1 MDRVGFCFDNAVKA
15 CFSPE
20 WQVLFR
26 HRFVDAEHGR
36 DRPGSSSLREQSR
49 STMKGQLDM
58 VDEIPQRR
66 ASLLDVANRAG
77 VAKSVASRV
86 LNGRTSISVR
96 PETRTRIFEAAE
108 ALRYIPHAAAQAL
121 ASARTEVL
129 ALLIPDVTNPVY
141 ARILRGAVARAEERG
156 YVVLLAEDT
165 GDAALLNRY
174 PDLVTSGRATGLII
188 GSTGRSRDISPTSAL
203 ASVPH
208 VFVNR
213 RVRGSN
219 CNVTIDMRAVAA
231 QAVQHLHELGHRRL
245 AHLAGPPLVPTSIER
260 HTGFIEAVDELG
272 LPLPTV
278 VHGEFTE
285 AGGED
290 AARQLVS
297 LGLPATG
304 VFVGTYRQAVGALY
318 AFREAGI
325 RVPGDISL
333 ICSDETPSAAFL
345 HPSLTTLDLPFD
357 ELGATAVDAV
367 VAQIRGEETHDIVL
381 EPPGAVIHR
390 GSTAPL

>member
-1 MDRVGFCFDNAVKA
+1 
-15 CFSPE
+15 
-20 WQVLFR
+20 
-26 HRFVDAEHGR
+26 
-36 DRPGSSSLREQSR
+36 
-49 STMKGQLDM
+49 M
-58 VDEIPQRR
+58 VEETPQKR

-86 LNGRTSISVR
+86 LNGRTTISVR
-96 PETRTRIFEAAE
+96 PETRTRIFEAAQ
-108 ALRYIPHAAAQAL
+108 ALRYTPHAAAQAL
-121 ASARTEVL
+121 ANATTEVL

-156 YVVLLAEDT
+156 YVVLLAEET
-165 GDAALLNRY
+165 GDAALLQRY

-188 GSTGRSRDISPTSAL
+188 GSTGPSPDVSRASAL

-213 RVRGSN
+213 SVRGSN

-231 QAVQHLHELGHRRL
+231 QAVQHLSALGHRRL
-245 AHLAGPPLVPTSIER
+245 AHLAGPRLVPTSVER
-260 HTGFIEAVDELG
+260 HHGFLDAVVDAG
-272 LPLPTV
+272 LPSPVV
-278 VHGEFTE
+278 VHGDFTE
-285 AGGED
+285 AGGES
-290 AARQLVS
+290 AAQELIA

-318 AFREAGI
+318 GFREAGI
-325 RVPGDISL
+325 QVPGDLSL

-357 ELGATAVDAV
+357 ELGAAAVDAV
-367 VAQIRGEETHDIVL
+367 VAQIRGEATHDIVL
-381 EPPGAVIHR
+381 RPAEAVIHR
-390 GSTAPL
+390 GSTRPLLTSHEGAAAPRP